1 MDRLTEKFAWFA
13 KAVNENKV
21 ITALKDSFVVL
32 TPFIILASL
41 ATLFTSLICS
51 PKTGLAG
58 VAGFEWLAGYNSLFA
73 SISYGSLNIIALL
86 IAYNMAYNMAKQY
99 DVEANFGGVLGLVT
113 YVCMVPTSIAVQ
125 GAEGVFATGL
135 SQDVTGSMGLFYA
148 MLISGIT
155 VYIYSKLAK
164 IKKFEIHLPDSVPA
178 NVGKAFSSLI
188 PTVLTVFIM
197 CVIRFAYFSLT
208 GNELSNLVY
217 TVLQVP
223 LSVIGQTPFGFLG
236 FGFFTGLFW
245 FFGIHGTSITG
256 AFSKPIFLAALTKNI
271 ELVNAGQ
278 QPTEIVT
285 KTFNVLFGGM
295 GGFGCTLALI
305 VAILVFGKREDEKA
319 IAKMALPSA
328 IFEINEPILF
338 GLPIVMNAVYI
349 IPFILAPILGQTIGF
364 VATKMGLMGYTYI
377 DVPWVMPPF
386 INAFLATG
394 GDWRAPVVQLVAFV
408 AILLLYM
415 PFVKLSNKVYE
426 KQLADQEQGAANE

>member
-1 MDRLTEKFAWFA
+1 MDRLTDKIVRIA

-21 ITALKDSFVVL
+21 ITALKGAFTVFL
-32 TPFIILASL
+32 PFIILASI
-41 ATLFTSLICS
+41 ATMFTSLVCS
-51 PKTGLAG
+51 PKTGLAA
-58 VAGFEWLAGYNSLFA
+58 VAGFEWLANYNSFF
-73 SISYGSLNIIALL
+73 SNISYGCLNIIALL

-99 DVEANFGGVLGLVT
+99 DVAANFGGVLGLVT
-113 YVCMVPTSIAVQ
+113 YVCMVPTSIAVR

-135 SQDVTGSMGLFYA
+135 GQDVTGSMGLFYA
-148 MLISGIT
+148 MIISGFT

-164 IKKFEIHLPDSVPA
+164 VKKFEIHLPDSVPA

-188 PTVLTVFIM
+188 PTILTVFIM
-197 CVIRFAYFSLT
+197 CAIRQVYSSIA
-208 GNELSNLVY
+208 GDELFNFIY
-217 TVLQVP
+217 KVLQVP
-223 LSVIGQTPFGFLG
+223 LSIIGQTPFGFIG

-271 ELVNAGQ
+271 ELVNAGL

-285 KTFNVLFGGM
+285 KTFNVLFGGI

-305 VAILVFGKREDEKA
+305 VAILLFGKREDERA
-319 IAKMALPSA
+319 IAKMALPSG

-338 GLPIVMNAVYI
+338 GLPIVMNTVYI

-364 VATKMGLMGYTYI
+364 VATKLGLMGYTYI
-377 DVPWVMPPF
+377 DVPWVTPPF

-408 AILLLYM
+408 AILLLYL
-415 PFVKLSNKVYE
+415 PFVKLSNKVYA
-426 KQLADQEQGAANE
+426 KQLAESNKGAENE

>member
-1 MDRLTEKFAWFA
+1 MDRLTDKIVQIA

-21 ITALKDSFVVL
+21 ITALKGAFTVFL
-32 TPFIILASL
+32 PFIILASI
-41 ATLFTSLICS
+41 ATMFTSLVCS
-51 PKTGLAG
+51 PKTGLAA
-58 VAGFEWLAGYNSLFA
+58 VAGFEWLANYNSFF
-73 SISYGSLNIIALL
+73 SNISYGCLNIIALL

-99 DVEANFGGVLGLVT
+99 DVDANFGGVLGLVT
-113 YVCMVPTSIAVQ
+113 YVCMVPTSIAVR

-135 SQDVTGSMGLFYA
+135 GQDVTGSMGLFYA
-148 MLISGIT
+148 MIISGFT

-164 IKKFEIHLPDSVPA
+164 VKKFEIHLPDSVPA

-188 PTVLTVFIM
+188 PTILTVFIM
-197 CVIRFAYFSLT
+197 CAIRQVYSSIT
-208 GNELSNLVY
+208 GDELFNFIY
-217 TVLQVP
+217 KVLQVP
-223 LSVIGQTPFGFLG
+223 LSIIGQTPFGFVG

-271 ELVNAGQ
+271 ELVNAGL

-285 KTFNVLFGGM
+285 KTFNVLFGGI

-305 VAILVFGKREDEKA
+305 VAILLFGKREDERA
-319 IAKMALPSA
+319 IAKMALPSG

-338 GLPIVMNAVYI
+338 GLPIVMNTVYI

-364 VATKMGLMGYTYI
+364 VATKLGLMGYTYI
-377 DVPWVMPPF
+377 DVPWVTPPF

-408 AILLLYM
+408 AILLLYL
-415 PFVKLSNKVYE
+415 PFVKLSNKVYA
-426 KQLADQEQGAANE
+426 KQLAESNKGAENE